1 MRKIL
6 SSVLVALWSVLPA
19 GATTWGII
27 GEFTQWAEDFPMTEQ
42 PDGTYTATVPS
53 ISGEFK
59 FRADND
65 WSVNF
70 GAAAGLLTPIS
81 GNVTYPLA

>member
-42 PDGTYTATVPS
+42 PDGTYTATVQVPC
-53 ISGEFK
+53 
-59 FRADND
+59 RQ
-65 WSVNF
+65 
-70 GAAAGLLTPIS
+70 
-81 GNVTYPLA
+81 